1 MNFFILFSKIP
12 TTVKAAIICCLISF
26 VGFSITKYFSG
37 EKDKNFAPQPIS
49 KKILKFEDHQDGSV
63 LVIDAQSN
71 QVIDVVRGEAG
82 FIRGVL
88 RTVTRERKIR
98 GIADHEPVELSAY
111 NDGRLI
117 LQDPLT
123 NTKIELRSFGSGNA
137 QEFRVFLMKNN
148 S

>member
-1 MNFFILFSKIP
+1 MNFLTFFSKIP
-12 TTVKAAIICCLISF
+12 TTIKAALICFLISF
-26 VGFSITKYFSG
+26 LGFSITKYFSG
-37 EKDKNFAPQPIS
+37 EKDKNLTPQPIS

-63 LVIDAQSN
+63 LVIDAQNN

-111 NDGRLI
+111 NDGRLV

-123 NTKIELRSFGSGNA
+123 NTKIELRSFGSGNS
-137 QEFRVFLMKNN
+137 QEFRVFLKKSN

>member
-1 MNFFILFSKIP
+1 MNFLTFFSKIP
-12 TTVKAAIICCLISF
+12 TTIKAALICFLISF
-26 VGFSITKYFSG
+26 LGFSITKYFSG
-37 EKDKNFAPQPIS
+37 EKDKNLTPQPIS

-63 LVIDAQSN
+63 LVIDAQNN

-137 QEFRVFLMKNN
+137 QEFRVFLKKSN

>member
-12 TTVKAAIICCLISF
+12 TTVKAALVCCLISF

-37 EKDKNFAPQPIS
+37 EKDKSNLPSPIT
-49 KKILKFEDHQDGSV
+49 KKVLKFEDHQDGSV
-63 LVIDAQSN
+63 LVIDAKSN
-71 QVIDVVRGEAG
+71 EIIDVIRGEAG

-98 GIADHEPVELSAY
+98 GIGDHEPVELSAY
-111 NDGRLI
+111 NDGRII
-117 LQDPLT
+117 LLDPLT
-123 NTKIELRSFGSGNA
+123 NTRIELRSFGAGNA
-137 QEFRVFLMKNN
+137 QDFRSILTKSN